1 MFFKKG
7 VTMNYL
13 IRTCLCMTLSLAFCL
28 LVGQV
33 NGQTAI
39 YRVTGTIGDLNLG
52 AIPEVGSNE
61 TFVATF
67 EIDLSVPDVALS
79 SDNQGEYPGAI
90 LSSSIVFEGGYV
102 SQVDFSGGTVVVV
115 RDLGGGG
122 IFLLDTDDTEIAD
135 GLGQIIVYQLDES
148 FDSDALLS
156 DPATQFDG
164 APESLFNLFEPTG
177 TLLAFSDADLGPSA
191 SPLSFSVSL
200 AEPETLL
207 GDVDLS
213 EEVNFSD
220 IPPFITC
227 LISGEY
233 QTEADIDQNGEVGF
247 SDIPP
252 FIETLIVQ

>member
-1 MFFKKG
+1 MFFKQG

-39 YRVTGTIGDLNLG
+39 YRVTGNTGDLNLG

-79 SDNQGEYPGAI
+79 SDNQGQYPGAI

-122 IFLLDTDDTEIAD
+122 IFLLDTADTEIAD

>member
-1 MFFKKG
+1 
-7 VTMNYL
+7 MNYL

-122 IFLLDTDDTEIAD
+122 IFLLDTDVTEIAD

>member
-1 MFFKKG
+1 M
-7 VTMNYL
+7 
-13 IRTCLCMTLSLAFCL
+13 
-28 LVGQV
+28 
-33 NGQTAI
+33 
-39 YRVTGTIGDLNLG
+39 
-52 AIPEVGSNE
+52 
-61 TFVATF
+61 
-67 EIDLSVPDVALS
+67 SVPDVALS
-79 SDNQGEYPGAI
+79 SDNQGQYPGAI

-115 RDLGGGG
+115 RDLDGGG
-122 IFLLDTDDTEIAD
+122 IFLLDTDVTEIAD
-135 GLGQIIVYQLDES
+135 GLGQITVYQLDES

-164 APESLFNLFEPTG
+164 APESLFRLLEPTG
-177 TLLAFSDADLGPSA
+177 TLLPFSDADLGPSA

-252 FIETLIVQ
+252 FIEILIAQ

>member
-1 MFFKKG
+1 MFFKQG

-13 IRTCLCMTLSLAFCL
+13 IRTCLCITLSLAFCL

-79 SDNQGEYPGAI
+79 SDNQGQYPGAI

-115 RDLGGGG
+115 RDLAGSG
-122 IFLLDTDDTEIAD
+122 IFLLDTDVTEIAD
-135 GLGQIIVYQLDES
+135 GLGQITVYQLDES

-164 APESLFNLFEPTG
+164 APESLFRLLEPTG
-177 TLLAFSDADLGPSA
+177 TLLPFSDADLGPSA

-252 FIETLIVQ
+252 FIEILIAQ

>member
-1 MFFKKG
+1 
-7 VTMNYL
+7 MNYL

-39 YRVTGTIGDLNLG
+39 YRVTGNTGDLNLG

-79 SDNQGEYPGAI
+79 SDNQGQYPGAI

-115 RDLGGGG
+115 RDLAGSG
-122 IFLLDTDDTEIAD
+122 IFLLDTD
-135 GLGQIIVYQLDES
+135 VN
-148 FDSDALLS
+148 
-156 DPATQFDG
+156 PATQFDG
-164 APESLFNLFEPTG
+164 APESVFRLLEPTG

-252 FIETLIVQ
+252 FIEILIAQ

>member
-1 MFFKKG
+1 MFFKQG

-13 IRTCLCMTLSLAFCL
+13 IRTCLCITLSLAFCL

-79 SDNQGEYPGAI
+79 SDNQGQYPGAI

-115 RDLGGGG
+115 RDLDGGG
-122 IFLLDTDDTEIAD
+122 IFLLDTDVTEIAD
-135 GLGQIIVYQLDES
+135 GLGQITVYQLDES

-164 APESLFNLFEPTG
+164 APESLFRLLEPTG

-252 FIETLIVQ
+252 FIEILIAQ